1 MKVLAIG
8 NSFSQDATRYLHQIA
23 EADDFGLTVVN
34 LYIGGCSLEKH
45 WQNAE
50 GDLADYEYELNGE
63 KNGEMV
69 SIRQALESDSWD
81 IVTLQQSSWQSTQ
94 YNTYQPYLNA
104 LSQYVKKYAPN
115 AEQVI
120 HQTWAYEQGSER
132 LTSAGYQEQKDMFL
146 DIKKAYH
153 IAAAELGDARII
165 PSGESFQI
173 AQMNH
178 ISKLHRDTFHAS
190 YGLGRYLLGLVW
202 YETLTGNSIEANSFK
217 DLDEPV
223 EDALIKVIKRC
234 AHEAVEK
241 YHTRSLI

>member
-1 MKVLAIG
+1 
-8 NSFSQDATRYLHQIA
+8 
-23 EADDFGLTVVN
+23 
-34 LYIGGCSLEKH
+34 
-45 WQNAE
+45 
-50 GDLADYEYELNGE
+50 LADYEYELNGE

-120 HQTWAYEQGSER
+120 HQTWAYEQGSEP
-132 LTSAGYQEQKDMFL
+132 LTSAGY
-146 DIKKAYH
+146 
-153 IAAAELGDARII
+153 
-165 PSGESFQI
+165 
-173 AQMNH
+173 
-178 ISKLHRDTFHAS
+178 HRDTFHAS
-190 YGLGRYLLGLVW
+190 YGLRRYLLGLVW

-223 EDALIKVIKRC
+223 EDALIPVIKRC

-241 YHTRSLI
+241 YHTCVDKNR

>member
-1 MKVLAIG
+1 M
-8 NSFSQDATRYLHQIA
+8 
-23 EADDFGLTVVN
+23 
-34 LYIGGCSLEKH
+34 
-45 WQNAE
+45 
-50 GDLADYEYELNGE
+50 ADYEYELNGE

-132 LTSAGYQEQKDMFL
+132 LTSAGY
-146 DIKKAYH
+146 
-153 IAAAELGDARII
+153 
-165 PSGESFQI
+165 
-173 AQMNH
+173 
-178 ISKLHRDTFHAS
+178 HRDTFHAS
-190 YGLGRYLLGLVW
+190 YGLRRYLLGLVW

-223 EDALIKVIKRC
+223 EDA
-234 AHEAVEK
+234 
-241 YHTRSLI
+241 